1 MAEDAATQKFIK
13 PGSHKG
19 KGIAVFTSG
28 GDSQGMLYNLINYIF
43 YFEIKYN

>member
-1 MAEDAATQKFIK
+1 MAEDALTQKFIK

-28 GDSQGMLYNLINYIF
+28 GDSQGALNLYKLTYLH
-43 YFEIKYN
+43 